1 MRQPKLSIFLAYG
14 IFIADKYE
22 NNKKKKTQQ
31 IKMKQTNEWDNQVI
45 DGNAWEKKVRSTLW
59 KITDLWRYIHIVR
72 RFCDDR

>member
-45 DGNAWEKKVRSTLW
+45 DGNAWEKKSSIDVVEDYRF
-59 KITDLWRYIHIVR
+59 IAIHTH
-72 RFCDDR
+72 C

>member
-1 MRQPKLSIFLAYG
+1 
-14 IFIADKYE
+14 
-22 NNKKKKTQQ
+22 
-31 IKMKQTNEWDNQVI
+31 MKQTNEWDNQVI

>member
-45 DGNAWEKKVRSTLW
+45 DGNAWEKKSSIDVVEDYRFMA
-59 KITDLWRYIHIVR
+59 IHTH
-72 RFCDDR
+72 C